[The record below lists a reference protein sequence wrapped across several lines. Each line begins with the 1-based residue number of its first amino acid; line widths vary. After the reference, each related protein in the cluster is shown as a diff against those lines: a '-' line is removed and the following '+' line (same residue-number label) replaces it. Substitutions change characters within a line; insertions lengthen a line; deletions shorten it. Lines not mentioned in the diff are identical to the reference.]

1 MRTLYYSGILIA
13 AKMIGDTMRRKKGL
27 SFYKRRKK
35 VSSDVVREVGNYLS
49 GVVVAVSLAFF
60 LVYSFGMRTSV
71 IGVSMENTLYNG
83 QMIFVNQI
91 AYLLTPPKAGDVVV
105 FLPNG
110 NINTHYYIKRVVG
123 TPGDTV
129 EFRDGRLYV
138 NGVMEEN
145 DKFDKAADAGI
156 AEEPIVIGTDEFF
169 VLGDNRNNS
178 EDSRSGNI
186 GLVKRSQIVGKAWL
200 HMGHEEAEIGFID

>member
-1 MRTLYYSGILIA
+1 MSIVAEIFTFAAGILISVFA
-13 AKMIGDTMRRKKGL
+13 A
-27 SFYKRRKK
+27 F
-35 VSSDVVREVGNYLS
+35 V
-49 GVVVAVSLAFF
+49 
-60 LVYSFGMRTSV
+60 LVYFVGIRTSV
-71 IGVSMENTLYNG
+71 IGVSMEPALYNG
-83 QMIFVNQI
+83 QEVLINRF
-91 AYLLTPPKAGDVVV
+91 AYKLANPTAGDVIV

-110 NINTHYYIKRVVG
+110 NENAHYYVKRVVA

-145 DKFDKAADAGI
+145 DEYDKVADPGI
-156 AEEPIVIGTDEFF
+156 AEEPLVVGEDEFF

-186 GLVKRSQIVGKAWL
+186 GLVKRELIEGRVWFHL
-200 HMGHEEAEIGFID
+200 GHANEGIGFVE

>member
-1 MRTLYYSGILIA
+1 
-13 AKMIGDTMRRKKGL
+13 MRRRRRKGL
-27 SFYKRRKK
+27 SFYHRRKK
-35 VSSDVVREVGNYLS
+35 VSSDTMREVGNYIF
-49 GVVVAVSLAFF
+49 GIIMAVFIAFF

-83 QMIFVNQI
+83 QTVLVNRI
-91 AYLLTPPKAGDVVV
+91 AYLLFPPKAGDVIV

-110 NINTHYYIKRVVG
+110 NINTHYYVKRVVA

-129 EFRDGRLYV
+129 EFKDGRLYV

-145 DKFDKAADAGI
+145 EEYDKVADPGI
-156 AEEPIVIGTDEFF
+156 AEEPVVVGVDEFF

-186 GLVKRSQIVGKAWL
+186 GLVKRSQIEGKAWL
-200 HMGHEEAEIGFID
+200 HFANQYDGVGFIN

>member
-1 MRTLYYSGILIA
+1 
-13 AKMIGDTMRRKKGL
+13 MRRKKGL
-27 SFYKRRKK
+27 CFYKRRKK
-35 VSSDVVREVGNYLS
+35 VSSDAIREISNYFFGIGL
-49 GVVVAVSLAFF
+49 ALLMAFF

-83 QMIFVNQI
+83 QMVLVNKI
-91 AYLLTPPKAGDVVV
+91 AYLLFPPKAGDIVV

-110 NINTHYYIKRVVG
+110 NANTHYYVKRVVA
-123 TPGDTV
+123 TPGDKV

-138 NGVMEEN
+138 NDIMEEN
-145 DKFDKAADAGI
+145 EQYDKVADPGI
-156 AEEPIVIGTDEFF
+156 AEEAVTVGEDEFF

-186 GLVKRSQIVGKAWL
+186 GLVKRDLIEGKVW
-200 HMGHEEAEIGFID
+200 FQ

>member
-1 MRTLYYSGILIA
+1 
-13 AKMIGDTMRRKKGL
+13 MRRKKGL
-27 SFYKRRKK
+27 CFYHRRRK
-35 VSSDVVREVGNYLS
+35 VSSDAVREIGNYIFGIGL
-49 GVVVAVSLAFF
+49 AVLMAFF

-83 QMIFVNQI
+83 QTILVNKI
-91 AYLLTPPKAGDVVV
+91 AYLLFPPKAGDVVV

-110 NINTHYYIKRVVG
+110 NAHTHYYVKRVVA

-138 NGVMEEN
+138 NGEMEESDEY
-145 DKFDKAADAGI
+145 DKVSDPGI
-156 AEEPIVIGTDEFF
+156 AEEPLVVGEDEFF

-186 GLVKRSQIVGKAWL
+186 GLVKRELIEGRVWL
-200 HMGHEEAEIGFID
+200 HLSSEKEGIGFVK

>member
-1 MRTLYYSGILIA
+1 M
-13 AKMIGDTMRRKKGL
+13 KRKKGL
-27 SFYKRRKK
+27 CFYRRRKK
-35 VSSDVVREVGNYLS
+35 VSSDAVKEIGNYLF
-49 GVVVAVSLAFF
+49 GIVAAVSMAFF

-83 QMIFVNQI
+83 QTIFVNQI
-91 AYLLTPPKAGDVVV
+91 AYLLFPPKAEDVVV

-110 NINTHYYIKRVVG
+110 NINTHYYVKRVVG

-129 EFRDGRLYV
+129 EFKDGRLYV
-138 NGVMEEN
+138 NGVMEAGEN
-145 DKFDKAADAGI
+145 YDKVADPGI
-156 AEEPIVIGTDEFF
+156 AEEPIVVGQDEFF

-200 HMGHEEAEIGFID
+200 HMGHGEEGIDFID

>member
-1 MRTLYYSGILIA
+1 MRR
-13 AKMIGDTMRRKKGL
+13 RRKKGL
-27 SFYKRRKK
+27 SFYHRRKK
-35 VSSDVVREVGNYLS
+35 VSSDAMKEVGNYLF
-49 GVVVAVSLAFF
+49 GIVMAVFIAYF

-83 QMIFVNQI
+83 QTVLVNQI
-91 AYLLTPPKAGDVVV
+91 AYLLFPPKAGDVIV

-110 NINTHYYIKRVVG
+110 NINTHYYVKRVVA

-129 EFRDGRLYV
+129 EFKDGRLYV

-145 DKFDKAADAGI
+145 EEYDKVAEPGI
-156 AEEPIVIGTDEFF
+156 AEEPIVVGQDEFF

-186 GLVKRSQIVGKAWL
+186 GLVKRSQIEGKAWL
-200 HMGHEEAEIGFID
+200 HFAYEEEGIGFIN

>member
-1 MRTLYYSGILIA
+1 
-13 AKMIGDTMRRKKGL
+13 MRRKKGL
-27 SFYKRRKK
+27 CFYKRRKK
-35 VSSDVVREVGNYLS
+35 VSSDAIREISNYFFGIGL
-49 GVVVAVSLAFF
+49 ALLMAFF

-83 QMIFVNQI
+83 QMVLVNKI
-91 AYLLTPPKAGDVVV
+91 AYLLFPPKAGDIVV

-110 NINTHYYIKRVVG
+110 NANTHYYVKRVVA
-123 TPGDTV
+123 TPGDKV

-138 NGVMEEN
+138 NDIMEEN
-145 DKFDKAADAGI
+145 EQYDKVADPGI
-156 AEEPIVIGTDEFF
+156 AEEAVTVGEDEFF

-186 GLVKRSQIVGKAWL
+186 GLVKRDLIEGKVWFQL
-200 HMGHEEAEIGFID
+200 GHENQGMGFVN

>member
-1 MRTLYYSGILIA
+1 M
-13 AKMIGDTMRRKKGL
+13 KRKKGL
-27 SFYKRRKK
+27 CFYRRRKK
-35 VSSDVVREVGNYLS
+35 VSSDAVREIGNYLF
-49 GVVVAVSLAFF
+49 GIIVSISTAFF

-83 QMIFVNQI
+83 QTILVNQL
-91 AYLLTPPKAGDVVV
+91 AYLLFPPKAGDVVV

-110 NINTHYYIKRVVG
+110 NAHTHYYVKRVVG
-123 TPGDTV
+123 VPGDIV

-138 NGVMEEN
+138 NGIMEEDEDY
-145 DKFDKAADAGI
+145 DKVADPGI
-156 AEEPIVIGTDEFF
+156 AEEPVLVGDGEFF

-186 GLVKRSQIVGKAWL
+186 GLVKRNLIAGKAWF
-200 HMGHEEAEIGFID
+200 HFGYEEEGMGLIE

>member
-1 MRTLYYSGILIA
+1 
-13 AKMIGDTMRRKKGL
+13 MRRKKGL
-27 SFYKRRKK
+27 CFYKRRKK
-35 VSSDVVREVGNYLS
+35 VSSDAIREISNYFFGIGFAL
-49 GVVVAVSLAFF
+49 LMAFF

-83 QMIFVNQI
+83 QMVLVNKI
-91 AYLLTPPKAGDVVV
+91 AYLLFPPKAGDIVV

-110 NINTHYYIKRVVG
+110 NANTHYYVKRVVA
-123 TPGDTV
+123 TPGDKV

-138 NGVMEEN
+138 NDIMEEN
-145 DKFDKAADAGI
+145 EQYDKVADPGI
-156 AEEPIVIGTDEFF
+156 AEEAVTVGEDEFF

-186 GLVKRSQIVGKAWL
+186 GLVKRDLIEGKVWFQL
-200 HMGHEEAEIGFID
+200 GHEDQGMGFVN

>member
-1 MRTLYYSGILIA
+1 
-13 AKMIGDTMRRKKGL
+13 MRRKKGL
-27 SFYKRRKK
+27 CFYKRRKK
-35 VSSDVVREVGNYLS
+35 VSSDAIREISNYFL
-49 GVVVAVSLAFF
+49 GIGLALLMAFF

-83 QMIFVNQI
+83 QMVLVNKI
-91 AYLLTPPKAGDVVV
+91 AYLLFPPKAGDIVV

-110 NINTHYYIKRVVG
+110 NANTHYYVKRVVA
-123 TPGDTV
+123 TPGDKV

-138 NGVMEEN
+138 NDIMEEN
-145 DKFDKAADAGI
+145 EQYDKVADPGI
-156 AEEPIVIGTDEFF
+156 AEEAVTVGEDEFF

-186 GLVKRSQIVGKAWL
+186 GLVKRDLIEGKVWFQL
-200 HMGHEEAEIGFID
+200 GHENQGMGFVN

>member
-1 MRTLYYSGILIA
+1 MVIDS
-13 AKMIGDTMRRKKGL
+13 MRRRKGL
-27 SFYKRRKK
+27 SFYHKRKK
-35 VSSDVVREVGNYLS
+35 VSSDALREIGNYVL
-49 GVVVAVSLAFF
+49 GIALAILMAFF

-83 QMIFVNQI
+83 QTVLVNKI
-91 AYLLTPPKAGDVVV
+91 AYLLFPPKSGDVVV

-110 NINTHYYIKRVVG
+110 NTQTHYYIKRVVA

-138 NGVMEEN
+138 NGVMEEDEN
-145 DKFDKAADAGI
+145 YDKVADPGI
-156 AEEPIVIGTDEFF
+156 AEEALVVGEDEFF

-186 GLVKRSQIVGKAWL
+186 GLVKRELIEGKVWL
-200 HMGHEEAEIGFID
+200 HLGNENEGIGFVR

>member
-1 MRTLYYSGILIA
+1 
-13 AKMIGDTMRRKKGL
+13 MRRKKGL
-27 SFYKRRKK
+27 SFYNRRKRM
-35 VSSDVVREVGNYLS
+35 SSDTLKEIGNYIL
-49 GVVVAVSLAFF
+49 GIGLAVLMAFF

-71 IGVSMENTLYNG
+71 IGVSMENTLYGG
-83 QMIFVNQI
+83 QTILVNRI
-91 AYLLTPPKAGDVVV
+91 AYLLFPPKAGDVVV

-110 NINTHYYIKRVVG
+110 NAHTHYYVKRVVA

-138 NGVMEEN
+138 NGVMEEGDEY
-145 DKFDKAADAGI
+145 DKVADPGI
-156 AEEPIVIGTDEFF
+156 AEEPLVVGQDEFF

-186 GLVKRSQIVGKAWL
+186 GLVKRSLIEGRVWL
-200 HMGHEEAEIGFID
+200 QLGNAKQGPGFVK

>member
-1 MRTLYYSGILIA
+1 
-13 AKMIGDTMRRKKGL
+13 MRRKKGL
-27 SFYKRRKK
+27 CFYKRRKK
-35 VSSDVVREVGNYLS
+35 VSSDAIREISNYFFGIGL
-49 GVVVAVSLAFF
+49 ALLMAFF

-83 QMIFVNQI
+83 QMVLVNKI
-91 AYLLTPPKAGDVVV
+91 AYLLFSPKAGDIVV

-110 NINTHYYIKRVVG
+110 NANTHYYVKRVVA
-123 TPGDTV
+123 TPGDKV

-138 NGVMEEN
+138 NDIMEEN
-145 DKFDKAADAGI
+145 EQYDKVADPGI
-156 AEEPIVIGTDEFF
+156 AEEAVTVGEDEFF

-186 GLVKRSQIVGKAWL
+186 GLVKRDLIEGKVWFQL
-200 HMGHEEAEIGFID
+200 GHENQGMGFVN

>member
-1 MRTLYYSGILIA
+1 MKRRRT
-13 AKMIGDTMRRKKGL
+13 KGL
-27 SFYKRRKK
+27 SFYHRRKK
-35 VSSDVVREVGNYLS
+35 VSSDVMKEVGNYIF
-49 GVVVAVSLAFF
+49 GIVMAVFIAFF

-83 QMIFVNQI
+83 QTVLVNQI
-91 AYLLTPPKAGDVVV
+91 AYLLFPPKTGDVIV

-110 NINTHYYIKRVVG
+110 NINTHYYVKRVVA

-138 NGVMEEN
+138 NGVMEEDRGY
-145 DKFDKAADAGI
+145 DKVADPGI
-156 AEEPIVIGTDEFF
+156 AEEPILVGVDEFF

-186 GLVKRSQIVGKAWL
+186 GLVKRNQIEGKAWF
-200 HMGHEEAEIGFID
+200 HFSHDEDGIGLIN

>member
-1 MRTLYYSGILIA
+1 
-13 AKMIGDTMRRKKGL
+13 MRRKKGL
-27 SFYKRRKK
+27 CFYKRRKK
-35 VSSDVVREVGNYLS
+35 VSSDAVREVGNYLF
-49 GVVVAVSLAFF
+49 GIVVAVSLAFF

-83 QMIFVNQI
+83 QTIFVNQI
-91 AYLLTPPKAGDVVV
+91 AYLLTPPKSGDVVV

-110 NINTHYYIKRVVG
+110 NINTHYYVKRVVG

-145 DKFDKAADAGI
+145 DNYDKAADAGI

-186 GLVKRSQIVGKAWL
+186 GLVKRTQIIGKAWL
-200 HMGHEEAEIGFID
+200 HMGHAEEDIGFID